1 VSVTKNHQRKI
12 QKYQLLDS
20 SKSPQNV
27 LTVNITLALMPGMWP
42 LSWLLSIE
50 AALRHPDQW
59 CIAKNEGGYM
69 QTGVAKGLKIPCLF
83 MIAEVSIRYQKK
95 LRRLVYAVYPH
106 IPPQYTTDPDASQS
120 RPHLGHLGLTRDQ
133 MANASVLWV
142 SAMVSAWKASCKSL
156 PNDNYI
162 LRITNDKLEISYC
175 PLKSKTS
182 KSWQSS
188 ILDKG
193 LSISTGDLWLGIG
206 LVSLWLGLGKV

>member
-1 VSVTKNHQRKI
+1 MSVTKNHQRKI

-50 AALRHPDQW
+50 AALRHPDHW

-69 QTGVAKGLKIPCLF
+69 QTGVAKGLNVPCLF
-83 MIAEVSIRYQKK
+83 MIAEVSIRYQKNSGGWYTPYT
-95 LRRLVYAVYPH
+95 R
-106 IPPQYTTDPDASQS
+106 ISPPQYTTDPDASQS

-133 MANASVLWV
+133 IANASVSWV

-162 LRITNDKLEISYC
+162 LRITNDKLGISYC
-175 PLKSKTS
+175 PPKSKTS